1 VTRKHLVELECSDLS
16 LASESF
22 LQSPD
27 VVVTDRK
34 DFEEAMKPWLSDPCD
49 VLRYNDCALLLLKDC
64 NMLSF
69 KAYADLL
76 TEI

>member
-1 VTRKHLVELECSDLS
+1 VTRKHLVELGVQTYHWLWNP
-16 LASESF
+16 F

-34 DFEEAMKPWLSDPCD
+34 DFEEVMKPWLSDPCD

-64 NMLSF
+64 E
-69 KAYADLL
+69 YA
-76 TEI
+76 II